1 VPVGI
6 GEKHFFASS
15 TCMYTRV
22 VCTRERRSG
31 PDASGDKMTC
41 VCIVIRDNGGATCIA
56 GKGAGLGTAD
66 GSFSLSFQR
75 RRALL
80 FRPA

>member
-1 VPVGI
+1 MRNTFLLRL
-6 GEKHFFASS
+6 H
-15 TCMYTRV
+15 
-22 VCTRERRSG
+22 VCTHVCARENVEA
-31 PDASGDKMTC
+31 DASGDKMTC

-56 GKGAGLGTAD
+56 GKGAGLGTGD